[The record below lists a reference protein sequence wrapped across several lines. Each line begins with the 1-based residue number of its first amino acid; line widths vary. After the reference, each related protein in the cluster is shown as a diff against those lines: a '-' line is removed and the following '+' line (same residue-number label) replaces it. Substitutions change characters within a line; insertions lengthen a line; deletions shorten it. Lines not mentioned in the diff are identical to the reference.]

1 MADWIIR
8 FRFGGIESSLEYLET
23 MAAKGWMLEYWQEN
37 TLLFRRA
44 EPRKLRFTMDI
55 IPIGMWKIDSDEH
68 NAAIKADYLSM
79 YEDMGWQ
86 YVENQGRK
94 FIFCTEDETL
104 PLPQTDPVAYEE
116 TIYEKHKSN
125 MCRYLATCLI
135 HLMMF
140 AHIWR
145 YQYMYL
151 TSLRGVSLI
160 GCFVCTLIFCGLGF
174 HFLPACDIIQ

>member
-1 MADWIIR
+1 MADWTIR

-23 MAAKGWMLEYWQEN
+23 MATKGWMLEYWQEN
-37 TLLFRRA
+37 TLLFRHA

-55 IPIGMWKIDSDEH
+55 TPIGMWKIDSDEH

-79 YEDMGWQ
+79 YEEMGWQ

-116 TIYEKHKSN
+116 TIYEKIIKNYGNGSNYYFNCITVVYHCKCGIKSALCN
-125 MCRYLATCLI
+125 E
-135 HLMMF
+135 
-140 AHIWR
+140 
-145 YQYMYL
+145 
-151 TSLRGVSLI
+151 
-160 GCFVCTLIFCGLGF
+160 
-174 HFLPACDIIQ
+174 